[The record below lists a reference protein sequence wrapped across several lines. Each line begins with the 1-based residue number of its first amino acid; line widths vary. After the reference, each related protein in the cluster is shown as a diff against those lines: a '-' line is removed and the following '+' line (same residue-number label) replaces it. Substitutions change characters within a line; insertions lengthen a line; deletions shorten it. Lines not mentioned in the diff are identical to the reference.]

1 MIIKTFEKYTSDD
14 FKSYIIW
21 KGKKIFMILSVI
33 QVTENHLK
41 FKKLYN
47 YYGNG
52 KIEKIRDEQA
62 MSIYHNYDQIKR
74 HIVYESDNLQDCI
87 DMLSDIDIA
96 IKYNL

>member
-21 KGKKIFMILSVI
+21 KSKKIFMILSVI
-33 QVTENHLK
+33 QVTEYHLK
-41 FKKLYN
+41 FKKLYI
-47 YYGNG
+47 YSNG
-52 KIEKIRDEQA
+52 KLEKIRNEKID
-62 MSIYHNYDQIKR
+62 IFHNYDQIKR